1 MGAVGSKMQI
11 KYKSK
16 KNQEKLH
23 KHKVGILSNY
33 FLCNLL
39 IFMVFIE
46 NT

>member
-1 MGAVGSKMQI
+1 MQI

-16 KNQEKLH
+16 KQKSYMNTDE
-23 KHKVGILSNY
+23 VSIWSNY